1 VKNMDN
7 PKNIQQKPNFNINL
21 DTTPILFSD
30 NIQMKTN
37 NGAVVLDFSQQIMNN
52 EQFKVVSRIGMSR
65 DLAKEFVKLLG
76 NLIIMTEGQL
86 ETGKKKN

>member
-1 VKNMDN
+1 MDN
-7 PKNIQQKPNFNINL
+7 QKNIQQKPNFNINL
-21 DTTPILFSD
+21 DTTPILFTD

-37 NGAVVLDFSQQIMNN
+37 NGGVVFDFSQQIMNS

-76 NLIIMTEGQL
+76 NLIVMTEGQL